1 MHDPST
7 RPATSHTTRRRVRIT
22 SDLPSTGP
30 GMSPAG
36 PVPRGAASERP
47 RRHLR
52 LVRERAAGYGED
64 GFTLIE
70 LLVVV
75 LMLVAL
81 VGIAVPSFVGQRDG
95 AEKAAVQSELRTAA
109 IALESYRAITG
120 SYGTDALTSQ
130 YGFVPS
136 LEVAT
141 AARATANTFCVVA
154 WYDPKRVPGPPLT
167 GSTEMTTALA
177 RTDAWAI
184 SPSGMRALPSSDSTW
199 TCP

>member
-7 RPATSHTTRRRVRIT
+7 RPAMPPSARRRVRIT

-30 GMSPAG
+30 GASPAG
-36 PVPRGAASERP
+36 PVPRGSAAERP

-109 IALESYRAITG
+109 IALESYRAMTG
-120 SYGTDALTSQ
+120 SYGTTALTSQ

-141 AARATANTFCVVA
+141 AARASADAFCVVA
-154 WYDPKRVPGPPLT
+154 WYDPDRLPGPPLSGT
-167 GSTEMTTALA
+167 AAMDAALA

-184 SPSGMRALPSSDSTW
+184 SPSGMRALPATDTAW

>member
-7 RPATSHTTRRRVRIT
+7 RPAPSHTARPRVRIT
-22 SDLPSTGP
+22 SCLPSTGR

-36 PVPRGAASERP
+36 AVPRGSATERP

-52 LVRERAAGYGED
+52 LVRQRAAGYGED

-109 IALESYRAITG
+109 IALESYRAMTG
-120 SYGTDALTSQ
+120 GYGTAALTSQ

-136 LEVAT
+136 LEVASVADIT
-141 AARATANTFCVVA
+141 KDGFCIVA
-154 WYDPKRVPGPPLT
+154 WYDPKGDLAFDLAQ
-167 GSTEMTTALA
+167 ALVHPK
-177 RTDAWAI
+177 AWGI
-184 SPSGMRALPSSDSTW
+184 SPMGMRAMPVPHGSDW
-199 TCP
+199 KCP

>member
-7 RPATSHTTRRRVRIT
+7 RPATSHTAHRRVRIT

-30 GMSPAG
+30 GMGPAG
-36 PVPRGAASERP
+36 TVPRGGATERP

-52 LVRERAAGYGED
+52 VVRERAAGYGED

-81 VGIAVPSFVGQRDG
+81 VGIAVPSFIGQRDG

-109 IALESYRAITG
+109 IALESHRAITG
-120 SYGTDALTSQ
+120 SYGTAALTSQ

-141 AARATANTFCVVA
+141 AARASADTFCVVA
-154 WYDPKRVPGPPLT
+154 WYDPNRVPGPPLT
-167 GSTEMTTALA
+167 GATEMTTALA

-184 SPSGMRALPSSDSTW
+184 SPSGMRALPSDDASW

>member
-7 RPATSHTTRRRVRIT
+7 RPTTPDAPRRRVVIT
-22 SDLPSTGP
+22 SDAHARG
-30 GMSPAG
+30 PAG
-36 PVPRGAASERP
+36 LAPRGAATERP

-52 LVRERAAGYGED
+52 LVRERAADYGQD

-95 AEKAAVQSELRTAA
+95 AEQAAVQSELRTAA
-109 IALESYRAITG
+109 IALESYRAMQG
-120 SYGTDALTSQ
+120 SYSTAALTSQ

-136 LEVAT
+136 VDVAIFPDIS
-141 AARATANTFCVVA
+141 ATSFCVVA
-154 WYDPKRVPGPPLT
+154 WFEANGRAGATMP
-167 GSTEMTTALA
+167 TTIGAALSKP
-177 RTDAWAI
+177 RAWAI
-184 SPSGMRALPSSDSTW
+184 SPNGMRPVTEASSEVA
-199 TCP
+199 CP

>member
-7 RPATSHTTRRRVRIT
+7 RPTTPDAPRRRVVIT
-22 SDLPSTGP
+22 SNAHARG
-30 GMSPAG
+30 PAG
-36 PVPRGAASERP
+36 PAPRGSATERP

-52 LVRERAAGYGED
+52 LVRERAADYGQD

-95 AEKAAVQSELRTAA
+95 AEQAAVQSELRTAA
-109 IALESYRAITG
+109 IALESYRALEG
-120 SYGTDALTSQ
+120 SYSTAALTSQ

-141 AARATANTFCVVA
+141 AASVNGNGDSFCVVA
-154 WYDPKRVPGPPLT
+154 WYDANREPGAPLT
-167 GSTEMTTALA
+167 GDTAVASALT
-177 RTDAWAI
+177 RDGAWAI
-184 SPSGMRALPSSDSTW
+184 SLNGMRSLPASGSGW